1 MSEFKLITNK
11 IAPQKMFF
19 RGAIFLISLY
29 NICGGLFLMNFV
41 SLKYPQR
48 TV

>member
-19 RGAIFLISLY
+19 RGAIFLIW
-29 NICGGLFLMNFV
+29 LFV
-41 SLKYPQR
+41 P
-48 TV
+48 